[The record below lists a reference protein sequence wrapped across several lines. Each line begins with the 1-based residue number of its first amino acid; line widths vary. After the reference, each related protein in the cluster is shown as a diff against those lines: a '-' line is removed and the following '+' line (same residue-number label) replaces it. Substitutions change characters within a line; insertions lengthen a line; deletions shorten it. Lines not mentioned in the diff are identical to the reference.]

1 MDAIHRI
8 LTGDEVRAAGL
19 IPVSETQRKAMRA
32 EMLRLNVANLNRLFQ
47 LPDGFIEISITPLT
61 TNVRIHVEEK
71 GGIFYDFVASD
82 HITNEGAL
90 AYDPY
95 LYNGGGKIIT
105 VDGISLRV
113 MDYANTT
120 IQVHGVEVKFHD
132 REVGDDL
139 KFPLQNPALAP
150 RHGKKLVTKSVTGRC
165 SSTFLNGAPYYA
177 DLEKYPDGTA
187 NLLTRMP
194 MPHIWNVQ
202 AAPQYKWYGKDMLV
216 VSGLKISAANS
227 MSWTQEAMG
236 DFPTRKHADSAID
249 IGGDIDT
256 QLFKSEFDPGVYT
269 ERDTLDYEMAHSCVR
284 TVDGV
289 ELFIVTDVKGDL
301 YVYKTSDPSNAPA
314 YVKVSPPYPA
324 WVSDHSYNARWGWDF
339 NSDGTK
345 MVAVPYNSEV
355 SSDVSVEDHEQL
367 ETGSTSCTPLMP
379 YPPEY
384 YDIEDP
390 EYFSDLWY
398 FQNGHNGYIR
408 KNTPGFVEFDIN
420 ISIVEGEINQ
430 VQLVLGRN
438 DWYGESG
445 VYYTS
450 AAYEYNSDAL
460 MVTTVE
466 AFTDVLLEGT
476 PTSDS
481 YMDTYYT
488 DVSDD
493 EHKQWTSTPG
503 SYGSLEKIDVIWKMI
518 RKIELDAEPG
528 AEDEIVSQE
537 TLLRDFPLAREQ
549 HNFTGLS
556 TGGCDD
562 NFSSKLFDIY
572 LLANTGNHGL
582 TYFKYMQV
590 IEACDLK
597 SATYAVRSY
606 DYYNKGYRIISNG
619 HVLKSGGDVVDMSN
633 LASHAVP
640 VVHPEIL
647 GYWASIQIK
656 SDFFNFIDTHPDGFM
671 AMCIPDYYQA
681 DAPIEAWYDNINLV
695 PLEPPNEMIDYIRMA
710 DGSEG
715 THKDLFNKAFND
727 NRQYEDYYAPM
738 YLGQYQIESTHE
750 DRGSFAVTGVWRK
763 F

>member
-19 IPVSETQRKAMRA
+19 IPISETQRKAMRA

-82 HITNEGAL
+82 HVTNEGAI

-95 LYNGGGKIIT
+95 LYNGGGKIIE
-105 VDGISLRV
+105 VDGVALRV
-113 MDYANTT
+113 LDYANTT

-132 REVGDDL
+132 REIGDDL
-139 KFPLQNPALAP
+139 KFPLQNPTLAP
-150 RHGKKLVTKSVTGRC
+150 RHDKKLVTKSVKGKC

-194 MPHIWNVQ
+194 MPYIWNVQ

-227 MSWTQEAMG
+227 MSWTQETMG
-236 DFPTRKHADSAID
+236 DFPSRKHADSAID

-269 ERDTLDYEMAHSCVR
+269 EKDTLDYEMAHSCVR

-301 YVYKTSDPSNAPA
+301 YVYKTSDPSDAPV

-345 MVAVPYNSEV
+345 MVAVPYNSEA
-355 SSDVSVEDHEQL
+355 SSTVSVEDHEQL
-367 ETGSTSCTPLMP
+367 GSDCTAHMEV
-379 YPPEY
+379 PPEF

-390 EYFSDLWY
+390 EYFSNLY
-398 FQNGHNGYIR
+398 YYYNGHNGYIR
-408 KNTPGFVEFDIN
+408 KNTPGYVEFDIN
-420 ISIVEGEINQ
+420 ITITEGEIDQ

-445 VYYTS
+445 IYYTS
-450 AAYEYNSDAL
+450 AAYEYNTDDL
-460 MVTTVE
+460 MFTTVE
-466 AFTDVLLEGT
+466 AYTDVLLEGT

-488 DVSDD
+488 DESDD
-493 EHKQWTSTPG
+493 DHKQWQTTTAFYP
-503 SYGSLEKIDVIWKMI
+503 SLEKIDVIWKMW
-518 RKIELDAEPG
+518 RYKLPTLAVPVTEPV
-528 AEDEIVSQE
+528 IVSQE
-537 TLLRDFPLAREQ
+537 TLLRDFPLARGQ
-549 HNFTGLS
+549 HNFTGLP
-556 TGGCDD
+556 TKDCDD
-562 NFSSKLFDIY
+562 QFSAKLFDIFE
-572 LLANTGNHGL
+572 LANTGAFGL
-582 TYFKYMQV
+582 LYFKYMQV

-606 DYYNKGYRIISNG
+606 DYYNKGYRIVSND

-633 LASHAVP
+633 IASHQVP

-647 GYWASIQIK
+647 GYWSSIHVK
-656 SDFFNFIDTHPDGFM
+656 SDFFNFMDTHPDGFM

-681 DAPIEAWYDNINLV
+681 DAPIEAWWDHVNHV
-695 PLEPPNEMIDYIRMA
+695 AVEPPNEMIDYIRLA
-710 DGSEG
+710 DGSVG
-715 THKDLFNKAFND
+715 THKDLFNKAFKD
-727 NRQYEDYYAPM
+727 NRQYEDYYAAM
-738 YLGQYQIESTHE
+738 VLGQYQIESTHE